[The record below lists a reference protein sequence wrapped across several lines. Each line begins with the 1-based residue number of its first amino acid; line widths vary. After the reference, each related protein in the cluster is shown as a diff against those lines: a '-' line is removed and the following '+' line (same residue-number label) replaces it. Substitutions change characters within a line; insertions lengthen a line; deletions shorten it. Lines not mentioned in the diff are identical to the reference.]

1 MNKGNMVHMH
11 NGVVLWHKEKWNYFI
26 CTKMEELDI
35 MVLSYYNPSS
45 EKLIV
50 HSFLYVEV
58 RLLLQVV
65 LPKNNNNNDTH

>member
-1 MNKGNMVHMH
+1 
-11 NGVVLWHKEKWNYFI
+11 
-26 CTKMEELDI
+26 MEELDI

-65 LPKNNNNNDTH
+65 LPKNNKNNDTH